1 MKDEA
6 TTKCHQI
13 INFADEEKRLQLFIN
28 EAPIYLWLVAPW
40 AVYVILNVGISV
52 IDAGNFTDAL
62 VLGLSLLNYLLLLKL
77 VSIAYLH
84 IKTKLVERSA
94 QDILISPEKLSDI
107 SVFFLA
113 FTAAYFGI
121 IGLIEGIGH
130 DDWSSLEIAFLTLTL
145 YAGFTVSL
153 DELFDKEKSPA
164 LWFRLT
170 KPFRRTKI
178 SASAVI
184 WIVAIVIISVLP
196 NLWECVFFVYLV
208 LILIFLGAMK
218 LLWEIRRRQ
227 LRIWGNN
234 LAILLNDKK
243 TLIYQLGTD
252 SVVKLEL
259 EKILTN
265 MGVEIVNVDTSDF
278 SVSQYDTVVILNSLI
293 KYEQALPGIKG
304 LDSVLNDESI
314 IVDPFVTKRKHRCK
328 LSAAFGLPNPTIT
341 GLSLTEYL
349 AVIEN

>member
-1 MKDEA
+1 M
-6 TTKCHQI
+6 
-13 INFADEEKRLQLFIN
+13 
-28 EAPIYLWLVAPW
+28 APW
-40 AVYVILNVGISV
+40 VVYVILNVVISA

-62 VLGLSLLNYLLLLKL
+62 ALGFSLLNYLLLLKL

-84 IKTKLVERSA
+84 IKTKLVEKSA

-121 IGLIEGIGH
+121 IGVIEGILH

-153 DELFDKEKSPA
+153 DELFDTEKHSA
-164 LWFRLT
+164 LWYRLT

-184 WIVAIVIISVLP
+184 LVVAIVIISVLP
-196 NLWECVFFVYLV
+196 NLSECVLYIYLA
-208 LILIFLGAMK
+208 LILIFLGVMK

-227 LRIWGNN
+227 LLIWGNN

-259 EKILTN
+259 EKTLTD
-265 MGVEIVNVDTSDF
+265 MGVEIINVDTSD
-278 SVSQYDTVVILNSLI
+278 SSNSQYDTVVILNSLI
-293 KYEQALPGIKG
+293 KREQALPGIKG
-304 LDSVLNDESI
+304 LDSVLNDGSI
-314 IVDPFVTKRKHRCK
+314 IVDPFITKRKHRCK
-328 LSAAFGLPNPTIT
+328 LAAAFGLPNSTIT
-341 GLSLTEYL
+341 GLSLKEYL
-349 AVIEN
+349 AVIES